1 MLERHRQRLIGR
13 FSHDGAQRYIKMLT
27 PRIFTKRARIEA
39 VALGLLSLSAWAVS
53 SYYDFF
59 EALASFVVNHEEYQ
73 LDEVIVGL
81 LCAGACSFFFA
92 ILRSRDL
99 LLEVRARIRA
109 ESDVSW
115 LANHDSLT
123 RLGNRRGLD
132 VAVDNAQ
139 AALHQRDYTIHS
151 IDLDGFKNINDM
163 LGHDI
168 GDQVLFE
175 AAQRLAK
182 IYEGMPVFRAGGD
195 EFVVLQPSGNEVMAQ
210 RMADAAIEALSEPL
224 QLLDT
229 SVMLSASIGFAT
241 ASLDRTTI
249 RSAMQNADA
258 AMYVAKRSGRNQTIR
273 FDGAMNVAL
282 RRRIEL
288 ENGLRQALRDKTI
301 DPHFQP
307 LIDLK
312 TQEIRGFEALARWS
326 TRNGEVVSP
335 MEFITLAEETGLIS
349 ELGDQLL
356 LKACLEAA
364 KWPSHVTLAF
374 NVSPVQFRDQQ
385 LGLRILQ
392 ILSETGLPA
401 SRLEIEIT
409 ETALMKNLSQAEVM
423 LEALHAAGI
432 RVALDDFGTG
442 YSSLAQLSRFR
453 FNKIKIDRSFVA
465 AFENDEKQAK
475 IMRAMLGLGQGL
487 GLTMTAEGIESE
499 SQLTALADLGCD
511 IGQGYLFGKA
521 LPAEQLTSLFEPA
534 PASERLAVR

>member
-1 MLERHRQRLIGR
+1 ML
-13 FSHDGAQRYIKMLT
+13 K
-27 PRIFTKRARIEA
+27 PRIFKKRAHIEA
-39 VALGLLSLSAWAVS
+39 AVLGLLCLGAWAVS

-59 EALASFVVNHEEYQ
+59 EVLGSFVVNHEEYQ
-73 LDEVIVGL
+73 LDEVIVGF
-81 LCAGACSFFFA
+81 LCAGVGSFVFSM
-92 ILRSRDL
+92 LRSRDL
-99 LLEVRARIRA
+99 MLEVRARIRA
-109 ESDVSW
+109 EGDVSW
-115 LANHDSLT
+115 LASHDSLT

-132 VAVDNAQ
+132 IAVDDAQ
-139 AALHQRDYTIHS
+139 AALRHHDYTIHS

-175 AAQRLAK
+175 AAQRLTK
-182 IYEGMPVFRAGGD
+182 VYEGMSVFRAGGD
-195 EFVVLQPSGNEVMAQ
+195 EFVVLQPSGNEIVAQ
-210 RMADAAIEALSEPL
+210 RMAHAAIEALAAPL

-229 SVMLSASIGFAT
+229 SVMLSGSIGFAT
-241 ASLDRTTI
+241 ANFEGTTV

-288 ENGLRQALRDKTI
+288 ENGLRQALRDRTI
-301 DPHFQP
+301 DPYFQP

-312 TQEIRGFEALARWS
+312 TQDIRGFEALARWS
-326 TRNGEVVSP
+326 MHNGEVVSP
-335 MEFITLAEETGLIS
+335 LEFITLAEETGLIS

-356 LKACLEAA
+356 LKACHEAA
-364 KWPSHVTLAF
+364 KWPNNVTLAF
-374 NVSPVQFRDQQ
+374 NLSPVQFRDPQ

-423 LEALHAAGI
+423 LASLHAAGI

-453 FNKIKIDRSFVA
+453 FDKIKIDRSFVA

-475 IMRAMLGLGQGL
+475 ILRAMLGLGQGL

-499 SQLTALADLGCD
+499 SQLMALAELGCD

-521 LPAEQLTSLFEPA
+521 LPAEQLAALFEPA
-534 PASERLAVR
+534 SLAAMPAVR

>member
-1 MLERHRQRLIGR
+1 
-13 FSHDGAQRYIKMLT
+13 MLT
-27 PRIFTKRARIEA
+27 PTIFKKRALIEA
-39 VALGLLSLSAWAVS
+39 VVLGVLCMSAWAVS
-53 SYYDFF
+53 SHYDFF
-59 EALASFVVNHEEYQ
+59 EVLVSYVANHEEYQ

-81 LCAGACSFFFA
+81 LCVGTGSFAFA
-92 ILRSRDL
+92 ILRSREL

-109 ESDVSW
+109 EGAVSW
-115 LANHDSLT
+115 LASHDSLT

-132 VAVDNAQ
+132 IALDDAH
-139 AALHQRDYTIHS
+139 AALRQRDYTIHS
-151 IDLDGFKNINDM
+151 IDLDGFKNVNDM

-175 AAQRLAK
+175 AAQRLTK
-182 IYEGMPVFRAGGD
+182 VYEGMSVFRAGGD
-195 EFVVLQPSGNEVMAQ
+195 EFVVLQPSGNEVIAQ
-210 RMADAAIEALSEPL
+210 RTADAAIAALAEPM

-229 SVMLSASIGFAT
+229 GVMLSGSIGYAT
-241 ASLDRTTI
+241 ASFGGVAV
-249 RSAMQNADA
+249 RSALQNADA
-258 AMYVAKRSGRNQTIR
+258 AMYVAKRSGRNQTVR
-273 FDGAMNVAL
+273 FDGTMNVAL

-288 ENGLRQALRDKTI
+288 ENGLRQALRDRTI

-312 TQEIRGFEALARWS
+312 TQDIRGFEALARWS
-326 TRNGEVVSP
+326 MQNGEVVSP

-356 LKACLEAA
+356 LKACREAA

-374 NVSPVQFRDQQ
+374 NVSPVQFRDPQ

-423 LEALHAAGI
+423 LGALHAAGI

-453 FNKIKIDRSFVA
+453 FDKIKIDRSFVA
-465 AFENDEKQAK
+465 AFEKDETQAK
-475 IMRAMLGLGQGL
+475 ILRAMLGLGQGL
-487 GLTMTAEGIESE
+487 GLTMTAEGIERE
-499 SQLTALADLGCD
+499 SQLAALAELGCETRRPLRFWD
-511 IGQGYLFGKA
+511 ITMQVRIRPAARDGMPTEAFPAKTESPSILYLFVF
-521 LPAEQLTSLFEPA
+521 T
-534 PASERLAVR
+534 